1 MKILDILES
10 VPIVNV
16 ISSSLPNMFS
26 KKKKKPKAYK
36 LKKGVYGTNGF
47 ITGTPGEG
55 SESSGD
61 GGGDGGGP

>member
-10 VPIVNV
+10 VPVVNV
-16 ISSSLPNMFS
+16 INTSLPNMFS
-26 KKKKKPKAYK
+26 KKKNKPKAYK

-47 ITGTPGEG
+47 ITGSPGEG

-61 GGGDGGGP
+61 GGDGGGP